1 LPYIKR
7 IELKGFKSF
16 GPQTVKVNLEKG
28 FTAFTGPNGSGKSNI
43 MDALL
48 FSLGEL
54 STKRMR
60 AENASK
66 LIFHGSEK
74 GGLEKSKM
82 AKVIVQFDNT
92 DGVMPVDT
100 STVTISREVYRN
112 NGQSIYR
119 LNGRRMSRTQ
129 IIETLSMAA
138 ISSLSQNIIPQG
150 QITYLTE
157 VNPLGRRKI
166 IEDLIGI
173 GQYDGEKAEA
183 EEKLRSA
190 DISIR
195 TAMGRIDEVQK
206 RLDDLERERNQL
218 SRYNFIQDET
228 KKFQAIK
235 ISNEILQ
242 LDKKLQEST
251 ANLEKVQNSV
261 DKLKEQLELRKNK
274 RYTIEGEWRKLSGE
288 ALDEG
293 SIQIRKVQIDIG
305 ELNSRLTP
313 LTSQISSSQGS
324 LEGLTRVAQNYQES
338 HDSIQNEIKDNRLK
352 IRAFKLQ
359 HEKLE
364 AQIAEKTV
372 AYEALAKDSVQLWE
386 GLSGNSQKVRGV
398 ELQIENNTKRLAYLR
413 SEYTKDKSAMRI
425 CVGRLKNFTVRK
437 EKFLVNLAELEKSL
451 VDLEQVQRD
460 QRARIKVLENIVNRK
475 IDQKELFQ
483 KDIATAE
490 RVARDA
496 KDAVIEFA
504 TQKDLAA
511 TIAQEEKALRSIEE
525 MGDVG
530 AINGIYGR
538 LRSLIKVDKNYKK
551 AVEAAA
557 TGWLDALVVKDV
569 DAAFMC
575 AETLRRM
582 KLGRIKIIPL
592 QGAIPQKTKIA
603 PMRESV
609 VGQLVAFLKYD
620 KKFEFAVDYVF
631 GDTAVVSNDKIGF
644 ALSNDGYRSV
654 TINGDLYESGA
665 LESGFFRAP
674 IDFSTIIPSENALKT
689 LDEAVNT
696 LQTHL
701 TQRGSDI
708 TAIDEEIESA
718 KIEMTR
724 LNEFITTLDREVVRI
739 KRSVKRTQLN
749 VRHIEKYGGK
759 LGREIASYKGRMT
772 SYMSERNLIKKS
784 LQKCHIELSEL
795 RKKTDVS
802 HIQDLEV
809 QREKT
814 GEEIT
819 TLKQQLGTLQTEI
832 STRQSQFDTVL
843 RVGYQNIKI
852 QISKTGQQQRKIE
865 KELSEA
871 LQQKQT
877 LKQTLEELEKKRDD
891 LSNTVLSAREESK
904 KFTTQIDDIDSEL
917 RRLETEY
924 DQTNQLFNQ
933 LTITIQTSNL
943 QHQTLQTRLNQ
954 YGFEHPIEVNQKQV
968 EDADTSIRMM
978 QFELERIGA
987 VNQLALS
994 HYDDQ
999 ISRYRELSVRLNEL
1013 EREKQA
1019 IVAFMD
1025 EIEAKKR
1032 KVFLTAFD
1040 KINTSLKGYF
1050 DKLTGGGTAI
1060 LKLENPDDP
1069 FAGGIDMIV
1078 QFPNKPE
1085 IVVSGASGGERS
1097 CSAVSF
1103 IFSLREFS
1111 PASFYIL
1118 DEADAHLDAFHTTKL
1133 AELLL
1138 EEAAKT
1144 QFIVISLRPEMV
1156 NKAQKVYGVY
1166 ERNGISNVVTAKFPP
1181 EAPTKGA
1188 LSR

>member
-1 LPYIKR
+1 LPHIKR

-92 DGVMPVDT
+92 DGLMPVDT

-119 LNGRRMSRTQ
+119 LNGRRMSRTH

-166 IEDLIGI
+166 VEDLIGI

-218 SRYNFIQDET
+218 SRYNFIQEET
-228 KKFQAIK
+228 KKFHAIK

-242 LDKKLQEST
+242 LNKKLEES
-251 ANLEKVQNSV
+251 NVDLGKIQVRV

-274 RYTIEGEWRKLSGE
+274 RYAIEGEWRKLSGE

-293 SIQIRKVQIDIG
+293 GIQIRKVQIAIG

-313 LTSQISSSQGS
+313 LTTQINSSQSS
-324 LEGLTRVAQNYQES
+324 LEGLKSIAQTYQVS
-338 HDSIQNEIKDNRLK
+338 HDSMQNEIKVNRLK
-352 IRAFKLQ
+352 IRTLNVQ
-359 HEKLE
+359 REKIE
-364 AQIAEKTV
+364 AQIAEKDI
-372 AYEALAKDSVQLWE
+372 AYAALAKESAQLWE

-398 ELQIENNTKRLAYLR
+398 ESQIEGSTKRLAYLR
-413 SEYTKDKSAMRI
+413 SEYTKDKAAMRI

-451 VDLEQVQRD
+451 VDLEQVQSD
-460 QRARIKVLENIVNRK
+460 QKVQLKNLEVIINRK
-475 IDQKELFQ
+475 LDQKELLQ
-483 KDIATAE
+483 KDIANAE
-490 RVARDA
+490 SVARKA

-525 MGDVG
+525 MGDIG

-538 LRSLIKVDKNYKK
+538 LRGLIKVDKNYRK
-551 AVEAAA
+551 AFEAAA

-592 QGAIPQKTKIA
+592 QGAVSQKTKIA
-603 PMRESV
+603 PLRDGV
-609 VGQLVAFLKYD
+609 IGQLVAFLKYD

-631 GDTAVVSNDKIGF
+631 GDTTVVSNDKTGF
-644 ALSNDGYRSV
+644 TLSNDGYRSV
-654 TINGDLYESGA
+654 TVNGDLYESGTF
-665 LESGFFRAP
+665 ESGFYRAP
-674 IDFSTIIPSENALKT
+674 IDFSTIIPSENALNNLGT
-689 LDEAVNT
+689 AVNT

-701 TQRGSDI
+701 TQRSTDI
-708 TAIDEEIESA
+708 TNIDQEIEDA
-718 KIEMTR
+718 KIEMVR
-724 LNEFITTLDREVVRI
+724 LNDFITTLDREVVRL
-739 KRSVKRTQLN
+739 KRSVKRTQIN
-749 VRHIEKYGGK
+749 VRQTEKYGGR
-759 LGREIASYKGRMT
+759 LEREIAAYKGHM
-772 SYMSERNLIKKS
+772 SLYMSERNIIKKAM
-784 LQKCHIELSEL
+784 QKSHIELVEL

-802 HIQDLEV
+802 HIQGLEV
-809 QREKT
+809 QREKIGDAT
-814 GEEIT
+814 T
-819 TLKQQLGTLQTEI
+819 TLKQQLGTMKTDI
-832 STRQSQFDTVL
+832 STLQSTFDNVL
-843 RVGYQNIKI
+843 RVGYQTVKI
-852 QISKTGQQQRKIE
+852 HISKTGQQQRKLE
-865 KELSEA
+865 KEIEEA
-871 LQQKQT
+871 IQQRDIYK
-877 LKQTLEELEKKRDD
+877 KEIETLEKTRDE
-891 LSNTVLSAREESK
+891 LSNTVLSAREESQ
-904 KFTTQIDDIDSEL
+904 KFTTQIDNIDHEL
-917 RRLETEY
+917 RRLDPEHVEANEFL
-924 DQTNQLFNQ
+924 NQLN
-933 LTITIQTSNL
+933 LTIQTSKL
-943 QHQTLQTRLNQ
+943 QQQTLQIRLQQ
-954 YGFEHPIEVNQKQV
+954 YGFEQAFEVSQKQV

-987 VNQLALS
+987 INQLAIS

-999 ISRYRELSVRLNEL
+999 IGRYRELSIRLNEL

-1019 IVAFMD
+1019 IVTFMD

-1032 KVFLTAFD
+1032 RVFITAFE
-1040 KINTSLKGYF
+1040 KINNNLKDYF

-1060 LKLENPDDP
+1060 LKLENPDEP
-1069 FAGGIDMIV
+1069 FTGGIDMIV

-1097 CSAVSF
+1097 CAAVAF
-1103 IFSLREFS
+1103 IFSLREFTPS
-1111 PASFYIL
+1111 TFYIL
-1118 DEADAHLDAFHTTKL
+1118 DEADAHLDAYHTTKL
-1133 AELLL
+1133 AELLRA
-1138 EEAAKT
+1138 EAAKT

-1166 ERNGISNVVTAKFPP
+1166 ERNGISNVITAKFPP
-1181 EAPTKGA
+1181 ETTTKGE
-1188 LSR
+1188 LTK